1 MSSFDPAFDFLLDMR
16 FDNLFEQRS
25 AVPGSEYFQRCKGCG
40 AELTLPEREKHH
52 RKHKH
57 DRDAAKRRAIDRAR
71 ARGLAAARRARR
83 ATVSG

>member
-1 MSSFDPAFDFLLDMR
+1 MSTWDPAFDFLLDMR

-25 AVPGSEYFQRCKGCG
+25 ARPGSEYEQRCKGCG

-52 RKHKH
+52 AKHKRE
-57 DRDAAKRRAIDRAR
+57 RDNARRRATEAAR
-71 ARGLAAARRARR
+71 NRGLAAARKARR